1 MKRCIMKK
9 QSFITVFLSVL
20 LVLNVS
26 CLGQQTESTVA
37 PMEKTEKEALYSTI
51 QGFVGN
57 WWNGSD
63 LYPDPCGWTPIQGVD
78 CDVVDGLWYVTGLSI
93 GPIHDNYPSCT
104 EDSEFR
110 SHLFEFKHLKT
121 LSFYNCFVSP
131 KNHGKSISSLNWG
144 KLAGTLES
152 LEFRENPG
160 LTGRIPQGFGEIK
173 KLQSLVLLENG
184 LSGALPINLGNLV
197 SLRRLVLAGNRF
209 TGEIPASLGNLTKLL
224 IFDSSRNNL
233 TGVLPNT
240 IGGMSSI
247 LKLDLSNNFLSG
259 KLPNEIGNLKTLT
272 LLDLR
277 NNKFS
282 GGLTQSL
289 QEVTSLEEMVI
300 SNNPMGGY
308 LMGFKWENLQNLVT
322 LDVSK
327 TGLTG
332 EVPESIGELKRLRF
346 LGLNDNNLIGNL
358 SPRLADL
365 SSLSTVRL
373 NGNNFSGELKFS
385 KRFYEKMGRR
395 FGAWSNP
402 NLCYAMELLSSS
414 NVPVGVK
421 PCREKLSYLNI
432 DSGTKLDTDESVG
445 QTSGST
451 AVRLKASV
459 LCCTF
464 DGSWCELGVE
474 KIVVVLFLMSF
485 IL

>member
-1 MKRCIMKK
+1 MKRHLMKK
-9 QSFITVFLSVL
+9 QSLIVVFLLL

-26 CLGQQTESTVA
+26 CSGQTESTVA

-51 QGFVGN
+51 QGFLGN

-78 CDVVDGLWYVTGLSI
+78 CDAIDGLWYVTGLSI

-104 EDSEFR
+104 ENSEVR

-131 KNHGKSISSLNWG
+131 NSYVKSISSLNWE

-160 LTGRIPQGFGEIK
+160 LTGRIPQGLGEIM

-184 LSGALPINLGNLV
+184 LSGALPTNLGNLV
-197 SLRRLVLAGNRF
+197 SLRRLVLSGNRF

-224 IFDSSRNNL
+224 IFDPSRNYL
-233 TGVLPNT
+233 TGVLPKT
-240 IGGMSSI
+240 IGGLSSL
-247 LKLDLSNNFLSG
+247 LKLDLSNNYLSG
-259 KLPNEIGNLKTLT
+259 KLPSEIGNLKTLT

-289 QEVTSLEEMVI
+289 QEVTSVEEMVL
-300 SNNPMGGY
+300 SNNPIGGN

-322 LDVSK
+322 LDLSK
-327 TGLTG
+327 MGLTG

-346 LGLNDNNLIGNL
+346 LGLNNNNLIGNL
-358 SPRLADL
+358 SPKLADL
-365 SSLSTVRL
+365 PALSTVRL

-385 KRFYEKMGRR
+385 KWFYEKMGRR

-402 NLCYAMELLSSS
+402 NLCYPVELLSIT
-414 NVPVGVK
+414 NVPVGIK

-445 QTSGST
+445 QTSAGSK
-451 AVRLKASV
+451 AIPLKSSV

-464 DGSWCELGVE
+464 DGSWWEIGVQ
-474 KIVVVLFLMSF
+474 KIVVVLLPMSF

>member
-1 MKRCIMKK
+1 MKRHLMKK
-9 QSFITVFLSVL
+9 QSLIVVFLLL

-26 CLGQQTESTVA
+26 CSGQTERTVA
-37 PMEKTEKEALYSTI
+37 PMEKTEKEALYSII

-78 CDVVDGLWYVTGLSI
+78 CDAMDGLWYVTGLSI

-104 EDSEFR
+104 ENSEFR

-131 KNHGKSISSLNWG
+131 NKSISSLNWG

-160 LTGRIPQGFGEIK
+160 LTGRIPQGLGEIM

-197 SLRRLVLAGNRF
+197 SLRRLVLSGNGF

-224 IFDSSRNNL
+224 IFDSSRNYL
-233 TGVLPNT
+233 TGVLPKT
-240 IGGMSSI
+240 IGGLSSL
-247 LKLDLSNNFLSG
+247 LKLDLSNNYLSG
-259 KLPNEIGNLKTLT
+259 KLPSEIGNLKTLT

-282 GGLTQSL
+282 GGLIQSL
-289 QEVTSLEEMVI
+289 QEVISLEEMVL
-300 SNNPMGGY
+300 SNNPIGGN

-322 LDVSK
+322 LDLSK
-327 TGLTG
+327 MGLSG

-346 LGLNDNNLIGNL
+346 L
-358 SPRLADL
+358 ADL
-365 SSLSTVRL
+365 PALSSVRL
-373 NGNNFSGELKFS
+373 NGNNFSGELRFS
-385 KRFYEKMGRR
+385 KWFYEKMGRR

-402 NLCYAMELLSSS
+402 NLCYPVELLSTST
-414 NVPVGVK
+414 VPVGIK
-421 PCREKLSYLNI
+421 PCHEKLSYLNI

-445 QTSGST
+445 HTSGSK
-451 AVRLKASV
+451 AIPLKSSV
-459 LCCTF
+459 LCGTF
-464 DGSWCELGVE
+464 DGSWWEFRVQ
-474 KIVVVLFLMSF
+474 KIVVVPLLISF